1 MSHTPTPPRPLAA
14 WLRRHWLAVCAGTLI
29 IGLLAANTPAWA
41 APVAR
46 PLNQTVPRPTPT
58 SSSDPL
64 ATATPRAGDSGDSD
78 DNDDDANTGG
88 GGGGD
93 SDSSAPATGPNIVF
107 PNTDGDA
114 GDADEASSAPA
125 SPAVGGGA
133 AAAPALTAR
142 VTVGTLNLRQGPGV
156 SFNALGAL
164 PANSQV
170 TVNARNEDGSWW
182 FICCLPNSQTAG
194 WVSAQLLTP
203 DFDRSQAL
211 TLIPLFGSEP
221 TPAPAAAAAAAP
233 ADATRLPQAER
244 PLQVEFQLD
253 PPFLWQNIT
262 ATLTITVSNPNT
274 VDVIRAELS
283 DELPAALRLI
293 QAGADGGGT
302 VEQVTTANRRP
313 LLLFRWPTI
322 PAGDSVAATIVF
334 ETAADLAD
342 GAVIDNLVGVRA
354 RNAAYGGGAVT
365 IGMPPI
371 APPSF
376 Q

>member
-1 MSHTPTPPRPLAA
+1 MSHPPTPPRPLAA

-64 ATATPRAGDSGDSD
+64 ATATPRADDSGDSD

-93 SDSSAPATGPNIVF
+93 SSAPATGPNIVF
-107 PNTDGDA
+107 PNT
-114 GDADEASSAPA
+114 
-125 SPAVGGGA
+125 GGGA

-182 FICCLPNSQTAG
+182 FICCLPNSQTTG

-293 QAGADGGGT
+293 QAGANGGGT
-302 VEQVTTANRRP
+302 VEQVTTANQQP

-322 PAGDSVAATIVF
+322 PAGASVAATIVF

-354 RNAAYGGGAVT
+354 HNAADGGGAVT